1 MKAIRGAITVSE
13 NSKKAIYESSKELL
27 TTIIE
32 ENKLKQEEIIS
43 IIFTAT
49 TDLDKAYPAAA
60 ARELGI
66 QLIPLLCFQEMY
78 VVDSLKKCIRILLY
92 IERNCRQED
101 IKHVYL
107 REAVA
112 LRPDLVE

>member
-1 MKAIRGAITVSE
+1 MKAIRGAITVSK
-13 NSKKAIYESSKELL
+13 NSKKDICESSKKLL

-32 ENKLKQEEIIS
+32 KNKLKPEEIIS

-66 QLIPLLCFQEMY
+66 KLIPLLCFQEMY
-78 VVDSLKKCIRILLY
+78 VVDSLNKCIRILLY
-92 IERNCRQED
+92 VDRNCKHED

-112 LRPDLVE
+112 LRPDLVD

>member
-1 MKAIRGAITVSE
+1 MKAIRGAITVPK
-13 NSKKAIYESSKELL
+13 NTKKAIYESSKKLL
-27 TTIIE
+27 STIIKD
-32 ENKLKQEEIIS
+32 NKLKQEEIIS

-49 TDLDKAYPAAA
+49 TDLDKAYPATA

-66 QLIPLLCFQEMY
+66 KLIPLLCFQEMY

-92 IERNCRQED
+92 VDRNCKHKD

-107 REAVA
+107 REAIT
-112 LRPDLVE
+112 LRPDLAD